1 MNASIIA
8 IDEVLEELDKIIEE
22 SVRENSYLGV
32 FAYLYR
38 RTTAQIKYEIE
49 QQGFEDNERMARF
62 DVEFAKLYINA
73 YRGYKSQTPISR
85 AWELAFEARNEGLS
99 IIQHLTMG
107 MNTHINLDLG
117 VAASKV
123 MEGDDIRK
131 LKNDYY
137 KVNEVLAGLIDEMQ
151 SRIARVSRLMFLL
164 DWLGRKRDER
174 LIHFSISKAR
184 NESWKVA
191 KELSALPENEKEK
204 KITEV
209 DFVVTE
215 INRLVKSPVSRPL
228 KWTLRA
234 ILLFETRDIE
244 RIIRKL
250 RE

>member
-1 MNASIIA
+1 MNASIRA
-8 IDEVLEELDKIIEE
+8 IDEVLEELDRIIDE

-49 QQGFEDNERMARF
+49 QQGFEDNERMTRF
-62 DVEFAKLYINA
+62 DVEFAKLYIDA
-73 YRGYKSQTPISR
+73 YRGYKTHAPISQ
-85 AWELAFEARNEGLS
+85 AWKLAFDTRNEGLS
-99 IIQHLTMG
+99 IVQHLTMG

-117 VAASKV
+117 VAASKI

-151 SRIARVSRLMFLL
+151 SRIARVSRLMFLV

-191 KELSALPENEKEK
+191 KELSVLPGIEKEK

-209 DFVVTE
+209 DNIVAE
-215 INRLVKSPVSRPL
+215 INRLVKTPGNKPL
-228 KWTLRA
+228 KWTLRL
-234 ILLFETRDIE
+234 IRLFETRDIE
-244 RIIRKL
+244 KIIRKL